1 MGGANMVRREAGAL
15 QLLLCA
21 ALCCAAKADHGGRN
35 SVGAGIS
42 CGFSTAALVAPSRV
56 RHPTT
61 HLRLRGGCASDA
73 AGLDARLQA
82 LINQAPV
89 MLFMKGEPDAPQCGF
104 SRTIVALLREHGVN
118 FEHFDIL
125 EDEEV
130 RQGLKRF
137 SNWPTYPQVYA
148 HGELLGGLDVCK
160 DLAESGELARIG
172 YTCKD
177 TSEEPH
183 KDTAGTEEEEDMEG
197 GARVSGAHLQDK
209 IRGALGAHVVQAV
222 DESDGCGAK
231 FSILVVAERFVGMP
245 LIDRQRAVHAA
256 IKDELPRIHAISLK
270 CKTPEQHQRSA

>member
-1 MGGANMVRREAGAL
+1 MRREAGAL

-104 SRTIVALLREHGVN
+104 SRCVDRDADASNVQYSRPALTHPN
-118 FEHFDIL
+118 CHC
-125 EDEEV
+125 
-130 RQGLKRF
+130 
-137 SNWPTYPQVYA
+137 A
-148 HGELLGGLDVCK
+148 HV
-160 DLAESGELARIG
+160 
-172 YTCKD
+172 
-177 TSEEPH
+177 
-183 KDTAGTEEEEDMEG
+183 
-197 GARVSGAHLQDK
+197 QDD
-209 IRGALGAHVVQAV
+209 RGAAAR
-222 DESDGCGAK
+222 A
-231 FSILVVAERFVGMP
+231 R
-245 LIDRQRAVHAA
+245 RQ
-256 IKDELPRIHAISLK
+256 L
-270 CKTPEQHQRSA
+270 